1 MLNSFVLSLDIV
13 FPFLAFFSFSVYI
26 NMSPFQVLNILLD
39 TLSSSLITTKSD
51 TTIAGQSSNSGS
63 SSSSNNITQT
73 AIENLVSYICDRMRM
88 DISSIVRSKFNTFFL
103 LAFYE
108 DLAAHFRREVDEYL
122 AATP

>member
-13 FPFLAFFSFSVYI
+13 FPFLAFFSFSIYI
-26 NMSPFQVLNILLD
+26 NMSLFQVLNILLD

-51 TTIAGQSSNSGS
+51 TTIGGQS
-63 SSSSNNITQT
+63 SSSSSSNNNITQT

-122 AATP
+122 AAAP

>member
-13 FPFLAFFSFSVYI
+13 FPFLAFFSFSIYI
-26 NMSPFQVLNILLD
+26 NMSLFQVLNILLD

-51 TTIAGQSSNSGS
+51 TTIVGQSSSSNSN
-63 SSSSNNITQT
+63 NNITQT

-108 DLAAHFRREVDEYL
+108 DLAAHFRREADEYL
-122 AATP
+122 AAAP

>member
-1 MLNSFVLSLDIV
+1 MLNSFVLS
-13 FPFLAFFSFSVYI
+13 PCFLLFLNIHQYVS
-26 NMSPFQVLNILLD
+26 FQVLNILLD

-51 TTIAGQSSNSGS
+51 TTIGGQS
-63 SSSSNNITQT
+63 SSSSSSNNNITQT

-122 AATP
+122 AAAP

>member
-1 MLNSFVLSLDIV
+1 MLNSCVLSLDIV
-13 FPFLAFFSFSVYI
+13 FPFLAFFSFSIYI

-51 TTIAGQSSNSGS
+51 TTIVGQSSSSNSN
-63 SSSSNNITQT
+63 NNITQT
-73 AIENLVSYICDRMRM
+73 AIENLVSYICDRMRI

-108 DLAAHFRREVDEYL
+108 DLAAHFRREADEYL
-122 AATP
+122 AAAP

>member
-1 MLNSFVLSLDIV
+1 MLNSFVLS
-13 FPFLAFFSFSVYI
+13 PCFLLFLNIHQYVS
-26 NMSPFQVLNILLD
+26 FQVLNILLD

-51 TTIAGQSSNSGS
+51 TTIVGQS
-63 SSSSNNITQT
+63 SSSSSNNNNNITQT

-108 DLAAHFRREVDEYL
+108 DLAAHFRREADEYL
-122 AATP
+122 AAAP